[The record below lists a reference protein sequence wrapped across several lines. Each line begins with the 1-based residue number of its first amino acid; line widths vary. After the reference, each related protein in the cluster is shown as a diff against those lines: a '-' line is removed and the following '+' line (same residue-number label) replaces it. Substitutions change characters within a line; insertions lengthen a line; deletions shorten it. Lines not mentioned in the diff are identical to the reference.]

1 MLVLMF
7 GSLLA
12 VRLGQAKSTSAPPVL
27 TACAAFALDGS
38 SATATTD
45 VARLALDFTDPS
57 GKTSRLSADLHDP
70 ATKAQ
75 ANNQSL
81 RRHLYSCR
89 IFFDQKSDLVAVGIT
104 SGFPVTQRLQVAVAD
119 ARKLAWIGNYTVEPQ
134 PGLAGPVLAGFIEG
148 TTSLVVVGISAKE
161 DAAGNQSRSL
171 STLLYSPAGKQLSP
185 TPATRIVAGT
195 RALSSYI
202 DAVHNR
208 LWSISCTVA
217 SGRPARQPVCPIR
230 STSLTGD
237 QPFSSQFDP
246 AASGEKTT
254 TLWKSPDTFAAP
266 DSHTIL
272 IAENVSGVNTLWRVD
287 VQKQTLG
294 RLALPKRL
302 HLPQFEEI
310 HGAATLSPDGG
321 VLAVS
326 LLQYASAR
334 PNRVDNYM
342 YKGTDIAVV
351 QLHPMRLLGILPH
364 GRALDTPA
372 LAIDHRQGKAT
383 LLVYQQDHWVRQ
395 KFSDAP
401 HP

>member
-1 MLVLMF
+1 ML
-7 GSLLA
+7 GSVLA
-12 VRLGQAKSTSAPPVL
+12 VRLGQAKSPSAPPVL
-27 TACAAFALDGS
+27 TACAAFALNGG

-45 VARLALDFTDPS
+45 VTRIALDFTDPS
-57 GKTSRLSADLHDP
+57 GKTSRLSTDLHDP
-70 ATKAQ
+70 ATKEQ
-75 ANNQSL
+75 ANIQSL

-89 IFFDQKSDLVAVGIT
+89 VFFDQKSDLVAIGIT
-104 SGFPVTQRLQVAVAD
+104 SGFPETQRLQVAVAD
-119 ARKLAWIGNYTVEPQ
+119 ARKLAWIGNFTVEPQ

-148 TTSLVVVGISAKE
+148 TTSLVVVGISARE
-161 DAAGNQSRSL
+161 DVAGNRSRSL
-171 STLLYSPAGKQLSP
+171 STLLFSPAGKPLSQTP
-185 TPATRIVAGT
+185 TTRIVAGPGT
-195 RALSSYI
+195 LSSYI

-208 LWSISCTVA
+208 LWSFPSCSVA
-217 SGRPARQPVCPIR
+217 SGRPARQPACPIR

-246 AASGEKTT
+246 AASGEKTS
-254 TLWKSPDTFAAP
+254 TLWKTPDTFAAP
-266 DSHTIL
+266 DSHSIL
-272 IAENVSGVNTLWRVD
+272 IAENVSGVNTIWRVD
-287 VQKQTLG
+287 IQKQTLG

-334 PNRVDNYM
+334 PDRVDNYM

-351 QLHPMRLLGILPH
+351 QLDPMRLLGILPH
-364 GRALDTPA
+364 GRAVDTPA
-372 LAIDHRQGKAT
+372 FAVDHRQGKAT
-383 LLVYQQDHWVRQ
+383 LLVYQQDHWVSQ
-395 KFSDAP
+395 KFSESP